1 MKKNWPF
8 LLDSVWYNNI
18 FWLTRESSNSI
29 SIQYIDRKLLFL
41 KKINIALYF
50 VGIQADDDC

>member
-1 MKKNWPF
+1 M
-8 LLDSVWYNNI
+8 DSVWYNNI

-29 SIQYIDRKLLFL
+29 SIQYIDRKLLFF